1 MRGMRWLAAT
11 TALVLFLGLHWAVLQ
26 TVAWTRMVIEFSQS
40 MPLARAISWTFD
52 GRHPCPLCLAIKGGR
67 QSEQTESP
75 SASKLPVKLECD
87 LPAEPLA
94 LFETVAEAI
103 QLPACAAAESRTD
116 DPPKP
121 RPRRNGIA

>member
-1 MRGMRWLAAT
+1 M

-52 GRHPCPLCLAIKGGR
+52 GRHPCSLCLAIKGGR
-67 QSEQTESP
+67 QSEQRESP
-75 SASKLPVKLECD
+75 SVSKLPLKLEWD

-94 LFETVAEAI
+94 LFEAVAEAI
-103 QLPACAAAESRTD
+103 PFPVCTAAASRTD

-121 RPRRNGIA
+121 RPRCHGIA